1 MRFALRIDGFRCPC
15 TRVENDV
22 GAVLTQRSVIVHG
35 QQPHVPLSQRLM
47 VWRPK
52 AVAVHH
58 YPIGSSLFRQ
68 SSTALHILLT
78 AYITS
83 QPKNF
88 AALVLKALFKSRH
101 HRGGSERH
109 PPA

>member
-15 TRVENDV
+15 TRVENNV
-22 GAVLTQRSVIVHG
+22 GAVLTQGPVIVHG

-58 YPIGSSLFRQ
+58 HPIGSSLSGH

-78 AYITS
+78 AHISS
-83 QPKNF
+83 QPNNF
-88 AALVLKALFKSRH
+88 AAFVLKALFKSWH